1 MIRRAVEGDA
11 KDILRLLLQV
21 HRVHSAGRP
30 DIFKVGGRK
39 YTPEELGDII
49 ADDERPIFVHE
60 NVWGVVDGY
69 VFCVYEYTEESPSV
83 YAMKTM
89 YIDDLCVDESLR
101 GSHIGSALY
110 EHAKCVAKES
120 GCYRVTLHVWELN
133 PGAKAFYERQ
143 GLKPLYTAMEDIL

>member
-1 MIRRAVEGDA
+1 MIRRAVETDA
-11 KDILRLLLQV
+11 KDILSLLLQV

-39 YTPEELGDII
+39 YTPEELKGII

-60 NVWGVVDGY
+60 NAEGVVDGY

-89 YIDDLCVDESLR
+89 YIDDLCVDEKLR

-110 EHAKCVAKES
+110 DYAKCVAKEN

-133 PGAKAFYERQ
+133 PGAKAFYEKQ